1 MRVCVSGTECF
12 FFQKCHMSLVT
23 CQNHQHHGGGRSR
36 RREMRVKA
44 FCQRMMQMMT
54 VQLQHA
60 PPVFKMKCRTRGAFV
75 LFCMCRGGIPVPGVI
90 WSVCQ

>member
-1 MRVCVSGTECF
+1 
-12 FFQKCHMSLVT
+12 
-23 CQNHQHHGGGRSR
+23 
-36 RREMRVKA
+36 MRVKA

-75 LFCMCRGGIPVPGVI
+75 LFCMYRGGIPVPGVI